1 MRLSLLLVFALAAL
15 AAAADA
21 KKCSG
26 KCVAVGACA
35 GKETKGS
42 CEDSQVC
49 CVAEKNVGVKRN
61 CNPTRKCNK
70 LKGECRKKNCL
81 PGEVKFRNKGR
92 KVYCEGKKKCVCCSR
107 SCENKSACNLK
118 GGYCQPIT
126 LPCDGDLMTGKA
138 FCKANKKLKEEK
150 KNKCGCC
157 VPKAPIAPTAGPPA
171 APEWGYKGEGGPE
184 NWATLFPNFCAGSSQ
199 SPIALNGLEATAT
212 SSSDAWVLEKYD
224 TVPDDMKI
232 ENNGHSAKVA
242 WTITDVTQLPSVSGG
257 KLGGKYTFAQF
268 HFHWGSI
275 STQGSEH
282 TINGIAYAAELH
294 LVHFKTEYG
303 SLGNAIAYED
313 GLAVLG
319 IMLLGGLI
327 DNPDLTPIIDG
338 LATIKNSGDEE
349 YLATKFPLQDLL
361 PANTNTFYRYQGSL
375 TTPTCNEIVTWTV
388 FQDPITISESQ
399 LEQFRGL
406 LGDDGEHHIEDNY
419 RPVLPLNGRT
429 VEKITVS

>member
-1 MRLSLLLVFALAAL
+1 MKLS
-15 AAAADA
+15 
-21 KKCSG
+21 
-26 KCVAVGACA
+26 
-35 GKETKGS
+35 T
-42 CEDSQVC
+42 
-49 CVAEKNVGVKRN
+49 
-61 CNPTRKCNK
+61 
-70 LKGECRKKNCL
+70 
-81 PGEVKFRNKGR
+81 RNK
-92 KVYCEGKKKCVCCSR
+92 S
-107 SCENKSACNLK
+107 
-118 GGYCQPIT
+118 
-126 LPCDGDLMTGKA
+126 
-138 FCKANKKLKEEK
+138 
-150 KNKCGCC
+150 
-157 VPKAPIAPTAGPPA
+157 PIAPTAGPPA

-242 WTITDVTQLPSVSGG
+242 WTVTNTTDLPSVSGG
-257 KLGGKYTFAQF
+257 ELGGKYTFAQF

-313 GLAVLG
+313 GLAALHYAPWRNTKSKCGYIVNV
-319 IMLLGGLI
+319 MK
-327 DNPDLTPIIDG
+327 NTWANEASARPSCQRTP
-338 LATIKNSGDEE
+338 TP
-349 YLATKFPLQDLL
+349 FLQI
-361 PANTNTFYRYQGSL
+361 PRSL